1 MAGDK
6 GLSIGRAGLLGLGVG
21 APLVVGTQLWP
32 KVESH
37 PVLAMGLLCAYEVAL
52 AVLAFFASISKE
64 LENRL
69 AKRVADGVERLLLA
83 RLTRYER
90 RYRRYLVVRHSA
102 GGVKGLT
109 IQGPRNPRLDD
120 VFVDVSLRPSPLHHA
135 QNVTLADVEQEF
147 PDGERRSLQDLLD
160 DPGPRSLVV
169 IGAPGTGKTTLLEH
183 TTVVH
188 ARRKA
193 RRRAKRWLPVFITL
207 RDHVEQMA
215 GDGVAGAGLTI
226 ADVARLTL
234 SAAALGE
241 APAGWFEDHL
251 EHGRC
256 VVLLDG
262 LDEVAD
268 PYMRQRLVQW
278 AESQVARYPDN
289 HWVLTTRPQGYDAAP
304 LDSAEVLVVRRFTPD
319 QIRRFVHGWYG
330 AVERLSGSRD
340 TGAVAYAS
348 AEDLIDRLRA
358 QPSLYGLSSNPLLLT
373 MLCNVHRY
381 LGALPGTR
389 AELYGQICQVLLWR
403 RHQAKGLWKDADAGP
418 AREAVLRELAYGM
431 MVHQT
436 RSLPVGGALATDL
449 LVPALVRELPGV
461 STDAFL
467 TSVARTGLL
476 VEREPGQFSFA
487 HQTFQEYLAASHIHH
502 NGMGHLLEGRIS
514 DAWWRE
520 SILLWSTVNPPD
532 HVIEAC
538 LELDTAEAL
547 ALAFDCY
554 DEAREKPHELGQR
567 LEQLRL
573 EALQSPADSP
583 RRQIME
589 GATVARHLRQVVW
602 LADGVLVSALPV
614 SHDVYRLFTD
624 AHPEFRLEGSGGER
638 GARRSRAATTNYSP
652 AFLGIPPGAPEALVR
667 WVNDVL
673 DGSAA
678 FRLPTWNEASDPA
691 MQPLLPPECSLW
703 CQPPR
708 DWSDREPVCWAP
720 EGMSHPWSVPLER
733 VYERAVRS
741 GIGAIH
747 SSDASIVF
755 PDQHTD
761 PSFYSL
767 FTDTAFA
774 VTDTGHV
781 FSPLMTFDSIN
792 ISSSQALVR
801 PSSPQL
807 LVELLTSLPD
817 VVERAPR
824 LISPIH
830 GDRSITEV
838 RRLATS
844 IAALGTETVA
854 RGVES
859 EPEAADLL
867 RAAAMFLADR
877 SDGIEIE
884 TMCRDIALGITTLQ
898 DVESPCHS
906 AVRGLRVRVAWPSGA
921 HQEDHLACW
930 DDAVR
935 AGRAGSRA
943 AHSRRVLA
951 GLRTVAIDGTS
962 LHLPDSEPIA
972 SRHTKRKRKGEDVE
986 FGYPLLRLL
995 TLIECGTRAVLAAA
1009 FGPETT
1015 GETNYAE
1022 PMLDRLTRGML
1033 VLLDTG
1039 FDGYPSCSSSAPPE
1053 RSSCAGPAPV
1063 ASR

>member
-226 ADVARLTL
+226 ADVARLRSRPPLWGKRPPGGSRTTWSTAAVWCCSMAWTRSPTRTCASAWCSGRSPRSPATRTITGCSPL
-234 SAAALGE
+234 GHRATTPRRWTVPRCSWSAAS
-241 APAGWFEDHL
+241 P
-251 EHGRC
+251 
-256 VVLLDG
+256 
-262 LDEVAD
+262 
-268 PYMRQRLVQW
+268 
-278 AESQVARYPDN
+278 
-289 HWVLTTRPQGYDAAP
+289 
-304 LDSAEVLVVRRFTPD
+304 PD

-502 NGMGHLLEGRIS
+502 NGSGHLLEGRIS

-652 AFLGIPPGAPEALVR
+652 AFLGIRPGAPEALVR

-747 SSDASIVF
+747 SSDASITVF
-755 PDQHTD
+755 PDQHTH

-767 FTDTAFA
+767 FTDAR
-774 VTDTGHV
+774 
-781 FSPLMTFDSIN
+781 PL
-792 ISSSQALVR
+792 L
-801 PSSPQL
+801 
-807 LVELLTSLPD
+807 
-817 VVERAPR
+817 
-824 LISPIH
+824 
-830 GDRSITEV
+830 
-838 RRLATS
+838 
-844 IAALGTETVA
+844 
-854 RGVES
+854 
-859 EPEAADLL
+859 
-867 RAAAMFLADR
+867 
-877 SDGIEIE
+877 
-884 TMCRDIALGITTLQ
+884 
-898 DVESPCHS
+898 
-906 AVRGLRVRVAWPSGA
+906 
-921 HQEDHLACW
+921 
-930 DDAVR
+930 
-935 AGRAGSRA
+935 SRT
-943 AHSRRVLA
+943 R
-951 GLRTVAIDGTS
+951 GTS
-962 LHLPDSEPIA
+962 
-972 SRHTKRKRKGEDVE
+972 
-986 FGYPLLRLL
+986 
-995 TLIECGTRAVLAAA
+995 
-1009 FGPETT
+1009 
-1015 GETNYAE
+1015 
-1022 PMLDRLTRGML
+1022 
-1033 VLLDTG
+1033 
-1039 FDGYPSCSSSAPPE
+1039 SAL
-1053 RSSCAGPAPV
+1053 S
-1063 ASR
+1063 